1 MSIVTIPM
9 PENGASKKVFLINP
23 ETRID
28 KMMNF
33 KRLNFAAFALI
44 LLTLLGCSS
53 TGGNLLPQSEALD
66 STEYLIG
73 PGDQLQIFVWRNPD
87 LSSNVTVRPDG
98 RISSPLID
106 DLAVAN
112 LRATEVAA
120 MIELNL
126 STYIRT
132 PKVTVIVSGFHS
144 TSAQQIKVIGNA
156 TNPRTLPY
164 RAGMTL
170 LDVMIDVQ
178 GLSEF
183 ADGDNAQL
191 IRKENGVNKQYTVQL
206 DSLIRGGDISKNR
219 PVYPGD
225 TIIIPESWF

>member
-1 MSIVTIPM
+1 M
-9 PENGASKKVFLINP
+9 
-23 ETRID
+23 
-28 KMMNF
+28 
-33 KRLNFAAFALI
+33 ALSA
-44 LLTLLGCSS
+44 CSTS
-53 TGGNLLPQSEALD
+53 GGKLLPQGDALE
-66 STEYLIG
+66 STEYLVG
-73 PGDQLQIFVWRNPD
+73 PGDNLQIFVWRNPD

-106 DLAVAN
+106 DLDVAN
-112 LRATEVAA
+112 LKATDIAQ
-120 MIELNL
+120 MIEQQLA
-126 STYIRT
+126 TYIRT
-132 PKVTVIVSGFHS
+132 PKVTVIVSSFNS
-144 TSAQQIKVIGNA
+144 TSSQQIKVIGNA

-170 LDVMIDVQ
+170 LDVMIEVQ

-183 ADGDNAQL
+183 ADGDKAQL
-191 IRKENGVNKQYTVQL
+191 IRKVNGQNQQYTVQL

>member
-1 MSIVTIPM
+1 M
-9 PENGASKKVFLINP
+9 VFLINP

-28 KMMNF
+28 KMMIF
-33 KRLNFAAFALI
+33 KRIYSVAFM
-44 LLTLLGCSS
+44 LLMVTLTGCSF
-53 TGGNLLPQSEALD
+53 TGSNLLPQSEALE
-66 STEYLIG
+66 STDYLIG
-73 PGDQLQIFVWRNPD
+73 PGDQLKIFVWRNPD

-112 LRATEVAA
+112 LKATEVAA

-170 LDVMIDVQ
+170 LDVMIDVK

-183 ADGDNAQL
+183 ADGDKAQL
-191 IRKENGVNKQYTVQL
+191 IRKVKGEDKQYTVQL
-206 DSLIRGGDISKNR
+206 DSLIRGGDITKNR

-225 TIIIPESWF
+225 IIIIPESWF